1 MRGAGSGP
9 VAMLASEKLRDVV
22 GEEGLVADIDIVFA
36 CEIRRSDSCSQWA
49 RLTLTMTA
57 WNKF

>member
-1 MRGAGSGP
+1 
-9 VAMLASEKLRDVV
+9 MLASEKLRDVV
-22 GEEGLVADIDIVFA
+22 GEGLVVDIDIVLA
-36 CEIRRSDSCSQWA
+36 CEIRRLDSCSQWV

>member
-1 MRGAGSGP
+1 MRGARSGP

-22 GEEGLVADIDIVFA
+22 GEGLVVDIDIVLA
-36 CEIRRSDSCSQWA
+36 CEIRRLDSCSQWV